1 MCLITSPISYQ
12 MGKLHDAVPCYKQI
26 MAVLDRSWTARSKLV
41 TSKLFIDRLM
51 LTALLEEP
59 RHLASCSL
67 VRLVS
72 YTAINSPPYL
82 LLPQL
87 YNYWCPYFTLLS
99 GTCSLFLFLFWD
111 SSQTMNNKCT
121 ALGPLDD
128 LQHVFT
134 LPRSITLEP
143 VLISSSFI

>member
-1 MCLITSPISYQ
+1 MCVITSPISYQ

-26 MAVLDRSWTARSKLV
+26 MAVLDRSRTARSNPV
-41 TSKLFIDRLM
+41 TSKLFIDRLTLFM

-87 YNYWCPYFTLLS
+87 YNHWCPYFTLLS
-99 GTCSLFLFLFWD
+99 GTCSLFIVYLWD
-111 SSQTMNNKCT
+111 SSQTMYNKCT

-143 VLISSSFI
+143 ALIS